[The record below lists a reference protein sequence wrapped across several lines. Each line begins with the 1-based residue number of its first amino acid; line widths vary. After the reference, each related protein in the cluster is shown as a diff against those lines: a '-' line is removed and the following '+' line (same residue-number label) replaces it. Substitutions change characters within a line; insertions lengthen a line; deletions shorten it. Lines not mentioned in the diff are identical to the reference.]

1 MKRAVIYLRVST
13 DRQAREGYSLAA
25 QRKML
30 DEYAVAHDYEIV
42 HVYEDAGKSG
52 KDILHR
58 PEMVQLLADARAGKF
73 DTVLVVWFSRLTRN
87 VGDTYALMQIF
98 DRLGVDFISL
108 TEPFD
113 TTTAIGRFSVCVL
126 GAVAQYERELTGER
140 VLACMTERARQG
152 KRTCNDVL
160 GYDLSG
166 PDNLVINPREAKIVR
181 YIDRT
186 YLRYRNLSFVAEAC
200 RKKGYV
206 GKRGRPFTPE
216 GIRKILTRPI
226 YCGYNSYNGQLY
238 KGSHPPIRTVSTH
251 NKIQRLLSE
260 NVAGR
265 KLQSSYR
272 LISKD
277 NA

>member
-1 MKRAVIYLRVST
+1 
-13 DRQAREGYSLAA
+13 
-25 QRKML
+25 
-30 DEYAVAHDYEIV
+30 
-42 HVYEDAGKSG
+42 
-52 KDILHR
+52 
-58 PEMVQLLADARAGKF
+58 
-73 DTVLVVWFSRLTRN
+73 
-87 VGDTYALMQIF
+87 
-98 DRLGVDFISL
+98 
-108 TEPFD
+108 
-113 TTTAIGRFSVCVL
+113 
-126 GAVAQYERELTGER
+126 
-140 VLACMTERARQG
+140 MTERARQG

-251 NKIQRLLSE
+251 NKIQRLLDVYKRQDLGDLVTADSSTLGVTIDNRVTEVQESE
-260 NVAGR
+260 ENGVLTITPTVGSTEPETMD
-265 KLQSSYR
+265 LEGG
-272 LISKD
+272 
-277 NA
+277 